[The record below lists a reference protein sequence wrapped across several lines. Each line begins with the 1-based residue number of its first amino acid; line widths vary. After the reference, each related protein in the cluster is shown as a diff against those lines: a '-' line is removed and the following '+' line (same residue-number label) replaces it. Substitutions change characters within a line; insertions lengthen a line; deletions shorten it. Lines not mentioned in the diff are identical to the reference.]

1 MEDTALSLLLCRT
14 NQIAINADLWLSTTQ
29 TIASVSAK
37 KAVTARENFK
47 NGQTIQ
53 YAVALARTKPLL
65 LAIWTP
71 SFSTKLAANA
81 NVCPNYVPRFS
92 RKTLKVASVD
102 ANHNHVLR
110 VRFGVIRN
118 AHASRKYALMWPL
131 ASCRKF
137 GTRRVARANAAQNR
151 IAWETWSTKIKVAHA

>member
-65 LAIWTP
+65 LAI
-71 SFSTKLAANA
+71 
-81 NVCPNYVPRFS
+81 
-92 RKTLKVASVD
+92 
-102 ANHNHVLR
+102 
-110 VRFGVIRN
+110 
-118 AHASRKYALMWPL
+118 
-131 ASCRKF
+131 
-137 GTRRVARANAAQNR
+137 
-151 IAWETWSTKIKVAHA
+151 